1 MPGFPRLIL
10 SSLTSCLVGLPLRGC
25 ASHRARPLSAAVS
38 NRLAYPRLASC
49 DVGYFAGPPCAAAS
63 AAPVPT
69 PFVSSNSSTQALLA
83 GFAVEEKSLRTT
95 ELVRQQWAEE
105 GAARAQRKQHRE
117 AALNARAIAEANAAR
132 VAEEARQAAL
142 AEQRRRD
149 ELAAIAAEEARKLAA
164 AEAAKLA
171 AEAAKLA
178 AEGEE
183 LAARQRDYERRM
195 QERNAQLAS
204 PPGSGIPAMPI
215 AHPVGSHP
223 PAPAAAAAAVAAPG
237 PGVGASSL
245 YSSSLP
251 AAPTPQQAAFQRSFQ
266 ELTGVA
272 NLSQISMLLTLLN
285 HDLDRAI
292 AVFFSEDPP
301 SMVNALEKARSIQ
314 ANAQQQQQQQQQQQA
329 AQHHVSPLASM
340 QVAGG
345 GGAPGQPAY
354 IPAYRQYF
362 DAHGQPQPQAQ
373 PMQPQPMMGHPSQP
387 TQLKVLLPD
396 GSPFTVHCSSSDT
409 MWTLY
414 EQLSA
419 PLSSRPQWANKP
431 IVFALTTYPNTV
443 YNENRWDTT
452 MQEAGLV
459 PQGTLKIELCK

>member
-1 MPGFPRLIL
+1 MP
-10 SSLTSCLVGLPLRGC
+10 S
-25 ASHRARPLSAAVS
+25 
-38 NRLAYPRLASC
+38 
-49 DVGYFAGPPCAAAS
+49 
-63 AAPVPT
+63 
-69 PFVSSNSSTQALLA
+69 PFVSGPSSAQALLA

-95 ELVRQQWAEE
+95 ELVRKQWNEE
-105 GAARAQRKQHRE
+105 GAARAQRKQQRE
-117 AALNARAIAEANAAR
+117 AALNARAVAEAHAAR

-164 AEAAKLA
+164 AEAEKLA

-204 PPGSGIPAMPI
+204 PPGGGAMGVPLIPV
-215 AHPVGSHP
+215 AHPVGYHP
-223 PAPAAAAAAVAAPG
+223 PAPAPVAGAAAAA
-237 PGVGASSL
+237 PGVGASAAL
-245 YSSSLP
+245 YGSSLP

-272 NLSQISMLLTLLN
+272 NMAQISMLLTLLN

-301 SMVNALEKARSIQ
+301 SMINALEKARSIQ
-314 ANAQQQQQQQQQQQA
+314 ANAQQQQQQQQ

-340 QVAGG
+340 QVQGG
-345 GGAPGQPAY
+345 GGQPAY
-354 IPAYRQYF
+354 IPAYRQYI
-362 DAHGQPQPQAQ
+362 DANAQGQPAQ
-373 PMQPQPMMGHPSQP
+373 PMQPSQQQPQGHP
-387 TQLKVLLPD
+387 TQLKVLMPD
-396 GSPFTVHCSSSDT
+396 GSPFIANCQSTDT